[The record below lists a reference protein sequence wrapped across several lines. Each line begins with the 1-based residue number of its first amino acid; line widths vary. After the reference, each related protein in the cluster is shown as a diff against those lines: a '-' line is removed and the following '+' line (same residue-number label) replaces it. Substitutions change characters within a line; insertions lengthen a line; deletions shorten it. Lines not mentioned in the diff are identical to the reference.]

1 MLLQNK
7 KLLAWLFGISLL
19 LYCIIVFAVNMT
31 LKHYVLVENEKKLN
45 DILLYEQALK
55 FYNENHQKPVIYDL
69 QYKKVLQ
76 KKFFDP
82 NILSSTYIARH
93 TMEAY
98 NTLRKKGNLEPI
110 NYKIASDN
118 PRNPINK
125 ATKFELEL
133 LKKFNK
139 GELKNFSKKIV
150 KNGQEYIYYALPFLP
165 NKPSCM
171 RCHSDPKLAPKNL
184 IKRYGDKAGFYE
196 KVGHIRAFFSITL
209 SLKDDYQFIKEICF
223 IFNIS
228 LFIIFL
234 ISSIIIYYIVKKL
247 DEKDKKLID
256 NSNKDGLTNIYNR
269 KKFNKDIKKIIE
281 NKRKEQLFLMIF
293 DIDYF
298 KMVNDTFG
306 HPVGDLVLKKLTE
319 LIKDNI
325 RDYDKF
331 YRIGGEEFAIISA
344 QDSYTQN
351 LKFAEKIKNIVE
363 KYYFEEVGKVTIS
376 VGFSEYKNGETYLKW
391 YQRVDEALYEA
402 KGNGRNQVVG
412 KN

>member
-7 KLLAWLFGISLL
+7 KLLGWLFGISVL
-19 LYCIIVFAVNMT
+19 LYCMIVFAVNMT

-55 FYNENHQKPVIYDL
+55 FYNENRQKPVIYNL
-69 QYKKVLQ
+69 QYKKILQ
-76 KKFFDP
+76 KNFFDP
-82 NILSSTYIARH
+82 SILSSTYITRH
-93 TMEAY
+93 TMKEY
-98 NTLRKKGNLEPI
+98 NILRKEKNLEPI
-110 NYKIASDN
+110 IYKIVSDN
-118 PRNPINK
+118 PRNPTNK
-125 ATKFELEL
+125 ADEFELEL

-139 GELKNFSKKIV
+139 GELKKFSKKIV

-165 NKPSCM
+165 NQPSCM
-171 RCHSDPKLAPKNL
+171 RCHGDPKFAPKDL
-184 IKRYGDKAGFYE
+184 VKKYGDKAGFYE
-196 KVGHIRAFFSITL
+196 KVGHIRAFSSITL

-228 LFIIFL
+228 LFIVFL
-234 ISSIIIYYIVKKL
+234 ISFIIIYHIVKKL

-269 KKFNKDIKKIIE
+269 RKFNKDINKIIK

-293 DIDYF
+293 DIDRF
-298 KMVNDTFG
+298 KIVNDTFG
-306 HPVGDLVLKKLTE
+306 HLVGDIVLKELTK
-319 LIKDNI
+319 LIKTNI
-325 RDYDKF
+325 RDYDKI
-331 YRIGGEEFAIISA
+331 YRIGGEEFAIISV
-344 QDSYTQN
+344 QDSYAQN

-363 KYYFEEVGKVTIS
+363 KYCFEEVGKVTIS
-376 VGFSEYKNGETYLKW
+376 VGFSEYKDGETYSEW

-402 KGNGRNQVVG
+402 KDNGRNQVVG